1 MTRIT
6 RMGTE
11 RLDFQFLAQCDL
23 IVPMAEIKAAEEILE
38 VISTMAT
45 EELLLIQSGIAEM
58 MVARFT
64 PEEIAEIRE
73 SLDQA
78 EAAFER
84 SEGIR
89 IEDIRKEFGIE

>member
-1 MTRIT
+1 
-6 RMGTE
+6 MGTE
-11 RLDFQFLAQCDL
+11 LLDFQFLAQRDS
-23 IVPMAEIKAAEEILE
+23 IVPMAELKTAEETLE